1 MVTKGLGT
9 MKKLNKKGFTLIEV
23 VLVLAI
29 GGLIFLLAF
38 LAFQNASTNR
48 RDTQRRNDA
57 NRLVSELQN
66 YASDRNGAI
75 PTTAEF
81 PGFVSTYM
89 GSPFQGPSGKNYVI
103 GTTASKPSATADSTF
118 TYTPGTGSNKG
129 CDTATTAPNMGT
141 KDFKI
146 EMGLEKGTVCRDS
159 L

>member
-1 MVTKGLGT
+1 

-38 LAFQNASTNR
+38 IAFQNASVNR
-48 RDTQRRNDA
+48 RDGVRRADA
-57 NRLVSELQN
+57 NTIVAELQN
-66 YASDRNGAI
+66 YASDHSGAI
-75 PTTAEF
+75 PATGTAF
-81 PGFVSTYM
+81 SSFLATYM
-89 GSPFQGPSGKNYVI
+89 DNPFNGPSGKPYVS
-103 GTTASKPSATADSTF
+103 GTAAAKPSGNNDSTF
-118 TYTPGTGSNKG
+118 VYTVGNGSNKG
-129 CDTATTAPNMGT
+129 CDTAASAKNMGT